1 MKARFKGFSRDR
13 ETGHAL
19 LTFEI
24 LDTVIPQT
32 IREMG
37 EFLSLT
43 VKKWS
48 EKRSL
53 DANAYYW
60 VLITKLSEAIHV
72 SKTRAHNLML
82 RRYGQMLFLDGQK
95 VILMLPDTEAAEES
109 ALEAETFHVKPTSK
123 IRPGTPVDYRGYIV
137 LRGSS
142 DYSTAEMSALL
153 DGLISECKEVGIETA
168 TPEELK
174 RMMEAYERNHS
185 KR

>member
-1 MKARFKGFSRDR
+1 MKARFKGFTRDW

-24 LDTVIPQT
+24 LDTVIPQD
-32 IREMG
+32 IKALG
-37 EFLSLT
+37 EYLCLT

-60 VLITKLSEAIHV
+60 VLITKLSEAIKV
-72 SKTRAHNLML
+72 SKPRMHNLML
-82 RRYGQMLFLDGQK
+82 RRYGQMLFLDGQR
-95 VILMLPDTEAAEES
+95 VILMLPDTVAAEET
-109 ALEAETFHVKPTSK
+109 ALEAETFHVKPTTK
-123 IRPGTPVDYRGYIV
+123 IRKGTPVNYRGYV
-137 LRGSS
+137 LLRGSS
-142 DYSTAEMSALL
+142 DYNKAEMSALL

-174 RMMEAYERNHS
+174 RMMELYERNHS